1 MRTAS
6 SSSEGATE
14 QGGAGDKLL
23 QLFMGDDQ
31 DLAAGNLF
39 VEARIRAA
47 FYPKFEN
54 DKSDQ
59 QVRGRLPL
67 PCTCLLDCCSL
78 LPPPC
83 GKQCQLFP
91 EQLLGVFPSMV
102 ILVVLII

>member
-1 MRTAS
+1 MRTPS

-23 QLFMGDDQ
+23 ELFMGDQ

-67 PCTCLLDCCSL
+67 PCTCLLDCSL

-83 GKQCQLFP
+83 GKQCRLFP
-91 EQLLGVFPSMV
+91 EQLLGVSPPWLFWWF
-102 ILVVLII
+102 